1 MPKAQVIAE
10 GLSLAVCNIKILA
23 SVSTFMLV
31 AETSKMS
38 ASCSQGTKLTNI
50 ETFTFL
56 DNDFQNLILSG

>member
-38 ASCSQGTKLTNI
+38 ASYSQGTKLTNI